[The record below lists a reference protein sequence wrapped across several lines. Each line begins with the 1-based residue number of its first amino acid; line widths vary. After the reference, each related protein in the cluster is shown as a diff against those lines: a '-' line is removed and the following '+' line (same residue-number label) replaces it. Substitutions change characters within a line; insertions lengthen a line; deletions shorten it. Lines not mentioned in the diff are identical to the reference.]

1 MDNNFEQTN
10 PQGNQSMPAD
20 SKKKGKKDKKDK
32 KKKGKKGLIIG
43 LVIGAAVIGIAVYGA
58 KKVNSAVNQAKEAMG
73 DGTVV
78 DEYGKKDMSTYIDV
92 TGTVESQNVEN
103 VYTNLTYPVKEIK
116 VKVGDSVKK
125 GDVLCTIDTEE
136 IDENIEQLEAQ
147 ASEDER
153 IKAKQIES
161 ASHSIS
167 SAAASKERTVD
178 EANQAIDEA
187 RKAFEDADADY
198 YEKLDEYNA
207 AVESEAGEE
216 VIQTKKA
223 ALDLAEETW
232 YAKQYAYDQ
241 ATDSFSDTAAAASE
255 NYQSVKDSAD
265 VTIINNSSN
274 YSQTSV
280 SLAKYYKMKNDSV
293 IIAET
298 SGVVTSVNAVEGI
311 PANGVLL
318 TIQDDKNLELTVG
331 IREKDFFSVKEG
343 MNVELSNSSLDN
355 VTGTGTVTQLNNFA
369 TADTSV
375 APTAAA
381 AAAAPAD
388 NTYKAKITVSSFTDM
403 MLGMK
408 VKARIATGEEMTTE
422 AVPYTAIMSDAYGD
436 YVYVAQE
443 ASAGM
448 YMVVKKEVTKGMSGD
463 YYTEITSGELE
474 EGDLVICYPSTVK
487 ENDVITVNKDSD
499 SGKDSTEK
507 TTEKSTEDKTEEATE
522 DKETNKE
529 D

>member
-10 PQGNQSMPAD
+10 PQGNQPMTAD
-20 SKKKGKKDKKDK
+20 TKKKAKKDK

-43 LVIGAAVIGIAVYGA
+43 LVIGVAVIGIAAYGA
-58 KKVNSAVNQAKEAMG
+58 SKVKGAVEQAKESLG

-103 VYTNLTYPVKEIK
+103 VYTSLTYPVKEVR
-116 VKVGDSVKK
+116 VKVGDTVKK

-136 IDENIEQLEAQ
+136 IDDNIEQLEAQ
-147 ASEDER
+147 ASDDER

-161 ASHSIS
+161 ASHSIN
-167 SAAASKERTVD
+167 SAAASKNRTVD

-207 AVESEAGEE
+207 AVESDAGDEI
-216 VIQTKKA
+216 IQTKKS

-265 VTIINNSSN
+265 VTIINNSLN

-280 SLAKYYKMKNDSV
+280 SLAKYYKMKNESV

-298 SGVVTSVNAVEGI
+298 SGIVTSVNAVEGV
-311 PANGVLL
+311 PANGALM

-343 MNVELSNSSLDN
+343 MSVELSNSSLDN
-355 VTGTGTVTQLNNFA
+355 VTGTGTVTKINNFA
-369 TADTSV
+369 TADTS
-375 APTAAA
+375 AAATAAA
-381 AAAAPAD
+381 AAGTAVD

-408 VKARIATGEEMTTE
+408 VKARISTGEEMTTE

-448 YMVVKKEVTKGMSGD
+448 YTVVKKEVTKGMSGD

-487 ENDVITVNKDSD
+487 ENDIIAVNKDSD
-499 SGKDSTEK
+499 SKKDATEKATEETTEK
-507 TTEKSTEDKTEEATE
+507 TTEDK
-522 DKETNKE
+522 DNNKE